1 MEFPSYFMVA
11 FVIVRVVLDTLGL
24 IMGVR
29 WRTPAVPGSLI
40 AVG

>member
-24 IMGVR
+24 IMGFR
-29 WRTPAVPGSLI
+29 YQASSAQGLEP
-40 AVG
+40 